1 MIRQAA
7 VKVEGLDGVAR
18 LTPARPS
25 GNGKELAVRILG
37 YLTNHVVARLP
48 SFAIRHTWYRK
59 VLGMSLGRGA
69 GIHLGCYVWFF
80 GPGHVRR
87 TGLAVG
93 VNTRI
98 NRDCCLDARG
108 SLLIGDNVSIS
119 PEVAILTTQHRLD
132 APGFPVE
139 SRPVVIG
146 DHVWIGFRATIL
158 PGTTIGHGAV
168 VAAGAVARGDIP
180 PMTVVAGVPARQ
192 VGTRPREG
200 VDYVL
205 DQPFPWFE

>member
-1 MIRQAA
+1 MTRQAA
-7 VKVEGLDGVAR
+7 VKVLGPDGLP
-18 LTPARPS
+18 PAGAALRS
-25 GNGKELAVRILG
+25 GPRKELAVRILC
-37 YLTNHVVARLP
+37 YLTNHVVARVP
-48 SFAIRHTWYRK
+48 SFAVRHTWYRK
-59 VLGMSLGRGA
+59 VLGISLGRGA

-80 GPGHVRR
+80 GPGHLRR
-87 TGLAVG
+87 TGLAIG

-108 SLLIGDNVSIS
+108 PLDIGDNVSIS
-119 PEVAILTTQHRLD
+119 PEVAILTAQHRLD

-168 VAAGAVARGDIP
+168 VAAGAVARGDIA

-205 DQPFPWFE
+205 DQPFPLFE